1 MRGLCHHWQSSLEVP
16 VMRIHVLG
24 LGTIGSLLSHH
35 LRRALQPASSIT
47 LIYRTQRRI
56 KQALA
61 QGGAIHIEEAGLV
74 STASGFL
81 YDTFNDPIQN
91 PQSSPEHID
100 SLFVTTKA
108 QQTIHAI
115 NGLVSRLSK
124 NSTIVLLQNGMGVY
138 EILINEVF
146 RNPEQRPHFILASN
160 THGAYLKTGQH
171 IVHAGQ
177 GAIEFAIVPD
187 ISGRNYEA
195 GFLDSSVPKFERK
208 PRLSDITTP
217 DDPSYGNY
225 KTLRETVAALLLLE
239 LLNVSWRPISYLQT
253 VMRRK
258 LVVNAVV
265 NPLTALMG
273 CRNGDLF
280 HNHNSSAYNIMDKIC
295 GEASAVFKAQAI
307 AESQAWL
314 NSLAME
320 GIDPND
326 VTVGRLPA
334 ALSSEMLKKEVLRVA
349 DNTKHN
355 ISSMLSDIR
364 RGRSTEIDFING
376 YLLNLGATHR
386 VKMPYNSMLLHL
398 IKLRGAIPLDQIL

>member
-1 MRGLCHHWQSSLEVP
+1 
-16 VMRIHVLG
+16 
-24 LGTIGSLLSHH
+24 
-35 LRRALQPASSIT
+35 
-47 LIYRTQRRI
+47 
-56 KQALA
+56 
-61 QGGAIHIEEAGLV
+61 
-74 STASGFL
+74 
-81 YDTFNDPIQN
+81 
-91 PQSSPEHID
+91 
-100 SLFVTTKA
+100 
-108 QQTIHAI
+108 
-115 NGLVSRLSK
+115 
-124 NSTIVLLQNGMGVY
+124 MGVY

-160 THGAYLKTGQH
+160 THGAYLKTAQH

-177 GAIEFAIVPD
+177 GAIEFAIVPH

-195 GFLDSSVPKFERK
+195 GFLDNSVPKFERK

-217 DDPSYGNY
+217 DDPSYESY

-239 LLNVSWRPISYLQT
+239 PLNVSWRSISYLQT
-253 VMRRK
+253 VIRRK
-258 LVVNAVV
+258 LVVNAVI

-280 HNHNSSAYNIMDKIC
+280 RNHNSSAYNIMDNIC
-295 GEASAVFKAQAI
+295 REASAVFKAQAM
-307 AESQAWL
+307 AESQAWS

-326 VTVGRLPA
+326 VVVGRLPE

-349 DNTKHN
+349 DSTKHN

-376 YLLNLGATHR
+376 YLLNLGTTHR
-386 VKMPYNSMLLHL
+386 VKMPCSSVLLHL
-398 IKLRGAIPLDQIL
+398 VKLRGAIPLDQIL